1 MNNCTSINTNQTLQG
16 FYKVGVVNPDTDEVK
31 WQSAEW
37 SKNLILN
44 QGMDGLYDRSL
55 ADSILYGI
63 SGYGTRP
70 NSFSSGTSKVTQ
82 AGATLTLSDTS
93 GDITDFTSS
102 AGTYSSLAQLGDIV
116 VYANNSRSQVTT
128 VTDGFHL
135 QVVPSY
141 TFGTGQTFTVW
152 KTSQT
157 SLQTEVYRSNAYVG
171 GAGNCGTTIS
181 SNNVTHLRTY
191 DFPVQVSDTSYNELG
206 LAWASSGAGTT
217 FSRILLLSPVNVNT
231 GFKLRL
237 IYTLQASWFP
247 TSSISS
253 SASIGGWPVAPS
265 VNTNGSQSLQVL
277 SGLVSTVDVSTGN
290 SANTSAVLE
299 PYYISVGSGWY
310 SMFASNNSSSL
321 AAFGS
326 AVDRRTSY
334 AVAPAVGASKASYK
348 NPVTDLTA
356 NGVYYCDRTSVLAIG
371 AMSSNSIRSVG
382 FGVSGLGGDSADS
395 THQAYCFL
403 FNQPQ
408 TLYNTQVLSLTF
420 RSSWSRILI

>member
-1 MNNCTSINTNQTLQG
+1 
-16 FYKVGVVNPDTDEVK
+16 VGDM
-31 WQSAEW
+31 
-37 SKNLILN
+37 I
-44 QGMDGLYDRSL
+44 
-55 ADSILYGI
+55 
-63 SGYGTRP
+63 
-70 NSFSSGTSKVTQ
+70 
-82 AGATLTLSDTS
+82 
-93 GDITDFTSS
+93 
-102 AGTYSSLAQLGDIV
+102 
-116 VYANNSRSQVTT
+116 VYANNSQSQITT

-141 TFGTGQTFTVW
+141 TIASGQTFTLW

-157 SLQTEVYRSNAYVG
+157 SLQTEVNRSNTYVG
-171 GAGNCGTTIS
+171 GASNCGTTVTG
-181 SNNVTHLRTY
+181 NNVTHLRTY
-191 DFPVQVSDTSYNELG
+191 DFPVQGSDASYNELG
-206 LAWASSGAGTT
+206 LGWAASGATTT

-237 IYTLQASWFP
+237 VYTLQASWFP

-277 SGLVSTVDVSTGN
+277 LVSSVNTSDGN
-290 SANTSAVLE
+290 SSNASGVLE
-299 PYYISVGSGWY
+299 PYYISSGAGYY
-310 SMFASNNSSSL
+310 SMFASTKSSSL

-348 NPVTDLTA
+348 NPTTDLTA
-356 NGVYYCDRTSVLAIG
+356 NGVYYCDRTSVLAVG

-382 FGVSGLGGDSADS
+382 FGVGGLGGDAADT
-395 THQAYCFL
+395 THQAYCFV
-403 FNQPQ
+403 FDQPQ

-420 RSSWSRILI
+420 RSSWTRILG